1 VKQKQTKKS
10 ERECMFLCGRK
21 ATMKIGKIE
30 MCDRCANAPNAV
42 GEADQQVDCR
52 KWPSVGGPVEPILR
66 GPVKGTEKPATFD
79 ESWQPETSTNQVCS
93 IKSAGE
99 QPMAENNGSV
109 GQQKQPSFRI
119 KTLTVS
125 VEIAD
130 KQYGDGNT
138 GYSSI
143 TATVDDASLEHIEN
157 VIDAGL
163 NLFVAAWE
171 NVIGGKVATKM
182 LGMGAQEFRDAVAT
196 VQRRAAKVRAL
207 LHDGNTNYEKKE
219 EVVIEVGE

>member
-1 VKQKQTKKS
+1 MKQKQTKES
-10 ERECMFLCGRK
+10 ERECMFLCGRR
-21 ATMKIGKIE
+21 ATVKIGKIE
-30 MCDRCANAPNAV
+30 MCDQCADAPDAG
-42 GEADQQVDCR
+42 GEANQQMNYG
-52 KWPSVGGPVEPILR
+52 KWPPVGGA
-66 GPVKGTEKPATFD
+66 VKGMEKAAAFD
-79 ESWQPETSTNQVCS
+79 GSLQPETPTSQVCS
-93 IKSAGE
+93 IESAGE

-109 GQQKQPSFRI
+109 GPQKQPSFRI

-125 VEIAD
+125 VEVAD

-143 TATVDDASLEHIEN
+143 TAYVDDASLEHIEN

-182 LGMGAQEFRDAVAT
+182 LGMGAQEFRDAVAAI
-196 VQRRAAKVRAL
+196 RRRTEKVRAL
-207 LHDGNTNYEKKE
+207 LREGNENFVKKTEAADGD
-219 EVVIEVGE
+219 